1 MILTR
6 LGDFVPLRKEACAIE
21 VVDFYKESLRLT
33 IEVCLVLVGSL
44 KMESLALIFKSAGG
58 VLRQRM

>member
-1 MILTR
+1 M
-6 LGDFVPLRKEACAIE
+6 PLRKEACAIE